1 MSRRTEMVCA
11 AALLFAA
18 AGCSDSFLQSWAGSG
33 GKQKVVSGSVEETAE
48 RLRVALDKI
57 NIIVAV
63 NPMGDGT
70 IRLNGETKS
79 KRRFALVLK
88 PQKTSRGESTAV
100 TIEWEKG
107 EKDADEQFW
116 ATVLDLLVQPAPVAN
131 GAPASVNGINSG
143 R

>member
-33 GKQKVVSGSVEETAE
+33 GKQKVVSGSVEETAA
-48 RLRVALDKI
+48 RLRVSLDKI

-70 IRLNGETKS
+70 IRLNGETKT
-79 KRRFALVLK
+79 KQRFALVLK
-88 PQKTSRGESTAV
+88 PQQTRRGESTAV

-107 EKDADEQFW
+107 ERDADEQFW
-116 ATVLDLLVQPAPVAN
+116 DTVVDLLVQLSSDAN
-131 GAPASVNGINSG
+131 GAPAAAAGINSG